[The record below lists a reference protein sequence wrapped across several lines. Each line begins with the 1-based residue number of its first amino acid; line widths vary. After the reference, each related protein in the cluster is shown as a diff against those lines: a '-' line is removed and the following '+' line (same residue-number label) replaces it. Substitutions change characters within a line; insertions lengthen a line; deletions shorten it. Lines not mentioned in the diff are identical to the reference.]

1 MFIISYPNMLLGGY
15 GDRING
21 LIGIKILSRIFN
33 HEFYISWTKE
43 DITELFNYDK
53 YNIHNTIH
61 NKNIPNSWKMIDGG
75 KGKIIDYVK
84 NKRKED
90 INYKHMFPNS
100 KYSFSINSNVCKK
113 ICNIIKL
120 EITNEEI
127 ITEYEKLYS
136 DIFIP
141 KNIFIQK
148 INDIV
153 KDKKNIVGIQIRCGD
168 KYMITNKNESHSTGL
183 YKNIVIYLQNIKKH
197 CDEIFDT
204 YNVFITSDCDEV
216 YNKSTTI
223 WNQENIIY
231 NDDVIQHLDR
241 KPINSDISKVF
252 VDAYIL
258 SNHTIK
264 LFITKDSNYGM
275 VSALSCK
282 HNDIYEINCKKI
294 SKSDILKCVLIPG

>member
-1 MFIISYPNMLLGGY
+1 MFIISYPKMLLGGY

-43 DITELFNYDK
+43 DITELFDYDK

-75 KGKIIDYVK
+75 KGRIIDYV
-84 NKRKED
+84 ED
-90 INYKHMFPNS
+90 KKKQNINYKYMFPDS
-100 KYSFSINSNVCKK
+100 KYSFSINHNISRR

-120 EITNEEI
+120 KLTDEEI
-127 ITEYEKLYS
+127 IREYEKLYS
-136 DIFIP
+136 DILIP
-141 KNIFIQK
+141 KNVFIQK
-148 INDIV
+148 VHAII

-168 KYMITNKNESHSTGL
+168 RFMVTNRSESHSTGNFHHIDKFL
-183 YKNIVIYLQNIKKH
+183 TNIKKH
-197 CDEIFDT
+197 CDDIFDT

-216 YNKSTTI
+216 YNKSKTI
-223 WNQENIIY
+223 WNEENIIY
-231 NDDVIQHLDR
+231 NDDIIQHLDR
-241 KPINSDISKVF
+241 KPVNSDISKVF
-252 VDAYIL
+252 IDTYIL

-264 LFITKDSNYGM
+264 LFVTFNSNYGM
-275 VSALSCK
+275 VSALSCN

-294 SKSDILKCVLIPG
+294 SKSDILKSVLIPG